1 MTTKLANVS
10 SRYGAPMGRV
20 EERGEPAPR
29 SVRLERVR
37 INTQGYDSGGA
48 YWGTG
53 RPLYMASGPGYRRFV
68 RAVDREDA
76 AVSLKLTSAHLIR
89 SAKP

>member
-1 MTTKLANVS
+1 MSTKLQPVG

-20 EERGEPAPR
+20 EERREPEPR

-37 INTQGYDSGGA
+37 INAQGYDSGGA

-53 RPLYMASGPGYRRFV
+53 RPLYMAHGPGYRRFV

-76 AVSLKLTSAHLIR
+76 AVSLKLTTQLIR
-89 SAKP
+89 KS

>member
-1 MTTKLANVS
+1 MKLTPFG

-20 EERGEPAPR
+20 EEHGEPQPR

-37 INTQGYDSGGA
+37 INLGGYDAGGA

-53 RPLYMASGPGYRRFV
+53 RPLYMAHGPGYRRFV

-76 AVSLKLTSAHLIR
+76 AVSLKLTSTHLIR
-89 SAKP
+89 STKQ